1 MSDIS
6 AGELEYMEQHP
17 NADRAP
23 GILACGI
30 ICLTFAVAA
39 VSMRLISRRMVGLS
53 LGLDDYTIL
62 LALILYIAFTTFL
75 ILTTRF
81 GMGKHIIYI
90 SSAKWLTISIT
101 VAEALYVLTI
111 MTVKCA
117 ILMFYRRVFPQKWFH
132 TCIWVMV
139 ALVISYNIS
148 SFFATILQCVPVKHQ
163 WDTSV
168 PAKCIDYFAVVVYS
182 GVFNVVTDFIILGM
196 PIPLILKLQVSE
208 NKKRGLII
216 VFSWGIAACVVSI
229 ARTIKASALT
239 SADSS
244 WDLAGALYATTL
256 EVCMEDQV

>member
-23 GILACGI
+23 GIIACGV
-30 ICLTFAVAA
+30 ICLSFAVAA

-62 LALILYIAFTTFL
+62 LAL
-75 ILTTRF
+75 
-81 GMGKHIIYI
+81 
-90 SSAKWLTISIT
+90 SIT

-168 PAKCIDYFAVVVYS
+168 PATCIDYFAVVVYA
-182 GVFNVVTDFIILGM
+182 GVFNVVTDFMILGM
-196 PIPLILKLQVSE
+196 PIPLILKLQVSQ

-239 SADSS
+239 SVDSS

-256 EVCMEDQV
+256 EV